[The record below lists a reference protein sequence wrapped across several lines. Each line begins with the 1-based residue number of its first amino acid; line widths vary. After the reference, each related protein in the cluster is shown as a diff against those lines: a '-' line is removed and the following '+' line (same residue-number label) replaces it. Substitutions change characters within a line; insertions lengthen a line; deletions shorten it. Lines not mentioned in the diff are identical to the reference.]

1 MSESRR
7 ERDIPIKQHSAG
19 GVVVRANRVLL
30 ISTRNGTRWQLPK
43 GRIEGSETAAQ
54 AATREVEEETGV
66 LGHVLD
72 PLDTIDFI
80 YQRRSGRT
88 VHKRIDL
95 FLLGYRSGT
104 VEDYDPNEVTE
115 ARWFSW
121 PEALAKLTYDNE
133 RGVVALAQQAW
144 RRALIE
150 DPSSST
156 TRCTPGLRP
165 ADQPPT
171 PTDHI
176 ARRNHDQ
183 HIHNANPD
191 TPARD

>member
-1 MSESRR
+1 MSALSQKG
-7 ERDIPIKQHSAG
+7 DTPIRQHSAG

-54 AATREVEEETGV
+54 AAAREVEEETGV

-72 PLDTIDFI
+72 PLDTIDCI

-121 PEALAKLTYDNE
+121 ADALAALTYDNE
-133 RGVVALAQQAW
+133 RGVVELARQAW

-150 DPSSST
+150 DPSTSA
-156 TRCTPGLRP
+156 TRCAPGLRP
-165 ADQPPT
+165 IDQPLPVGQGTPSLNIASNPT
-171 PTDHI
+171 E
-176 ARRNHDQ
+176 AE
-183 HIHNANPD
+183 
-191 TPARD
+191 TPRQRD